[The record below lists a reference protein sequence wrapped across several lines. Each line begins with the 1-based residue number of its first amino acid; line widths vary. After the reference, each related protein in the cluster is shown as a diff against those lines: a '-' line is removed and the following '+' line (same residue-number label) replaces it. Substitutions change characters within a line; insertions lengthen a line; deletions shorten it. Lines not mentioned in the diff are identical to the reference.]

1 MTLTPRTAVLRAMLV
16 QTTPVEKLHIL
27 SVPVSRTAESS
38 RTYSRSIYILR
49 SSSRTAPVRTRVK
62 YGKLFI
68 SAGRARKVRRN
79 ERRGTSGGGEGDRV
93 GKGAPLLRKQYPA
106 RFFLRSIGRSASRPM
121 RSMQLLTMISR
132 LDKKCLSHGIKYYY
146 FFKYPQQFSYS
157 FVAPCKFCAPP
168 PAAPR
173 AAGPRHG
180 YRM

>member
-16 QTTPVEKLHIL
+16 QTTRVEKLHIL

-93 GKGAPLLRKQYPA
+93 GKGASLLRKQYPA

-132 LDKKCLSHGIKYYY
+132 GWTKSVWVTELNNTIFLNILNNFLTRLWPLAS
-146 FFKYPQQFSYS
+146 S
-157 FVAPCKFCAPP
+157 APP
-168 PAAPR
+168 PGSSACC
-173 AAGPRHG
+173 GP
-180 YRM
+180 